1 LFFFS
6 KTLTPCIFVIV
17 HISKKRQRKK
27 NLFFEALLAGERKA
41 PTLES
46 PCIIVN
52 LKHILAPN
60 VILKKITLSN

>member
-1 LFFFS
+1 VVWPKSLNFYFFS

-27 NLFFEALLAGERKA
+27 ILFFEALFAGERKA

-46 PCIIVN
+46 PCIN
-52 LKHILAPN
+52 YTCNFK
-60 VILKKITLSN
+60 TM